1 MFGPVDYWTSPNPV
15 LPSQKSRNG
24 DLGHSGGGKP
34 LGKNPMEETLMTHL
48 TIMRHLGG
56 LVLLEKNHVTQELK
70 HLIRPR
76 GLALHPNSDF
86 VWQSESILK
95 KENGKA
101 QHRCYARLLN
111 QLQKG

>member
-1 MFGPVDYWTSPNPV
+1 
-15 LPSQKSRNG
+15 
-24 DLGHSGGGKP
+24 
-34 LGKNPMEETLMTHL
+34 MEETLMTHL
-48 TIMRHLGG
+48 TIMRHLGA
-56 LVLLEKNHVTQELK
+56 LVLLEEDHVNQELK

-101 QHRCYARLLN
+101 QHRCYAWLLN
-111 QLQKG
+111 QLQKTMSVIGVM